1 MTILLA
7 DDDPVSCRILQRT
20 LERSGFEVRCV
31 ADGQEAADRLMAPG
45 GPRMAILNWVMPGV
59 NGPGVCKLVRGCE
72 HVPYVYLILLTAR
85 DGIADVVRGLEAG
98 ADDYLIKPCH
108 PHELKARIRAGERI
122 LELQDRLLHDAE
134 HDPLTKLPN
143 RGYFVKR
150 LAGCVQK
157 IREHSGY
164 QFSLL
169 FVDVD
174 RFKVVNDSL
183 GHTTGD
189 VLMAEIAQRLTSAVR
204 TENTAQ
210 REGEAASRGRPAND
224 VVARIGGDEFV
235 ILLDDFAN
243 LDDGVRVAERIQRVL
258 ETPFVIDG
266 QEIFITASIGISTS
280 GGAETNPEEILRAA
294 DSAMYRAKLQ
304 GKARYQ
310 ISDAGSTATAAQM
323 LKVERDLRGALE
335 KNEFEVFYQPI
346 VDLLDN
352 HIVKFEA
359 LVRWRHPQLGLVQPG
374 AFIPVA
380 EESGLIV
387 PIGEWVM
394 REACRQAQSWNGGI
408 AVADPVGICVNI
420 SPKQFAMENLVQRV
434 REVLVETGLEPS
446 LLKLEVTENL
456 TMQDAGRTTQIMHE
470 LSAVGA
476 SLSLDDFGTGYSSL
490 SYLKRF
496 PIRTLKI
503 DRSFVADMERSK
515 ESCDIVQTVIVLGHR
530 LGLSVVAEG
539 IETEAQR
546 KLLKAFRC
554 DMGQGYLFS
563 RPVEAERAGA
573 MLEGR
578 AQSGVNRRSLL
589 GGRGSANGE
598 GRRREYKPSAARR
611 RRMRR
616 RSRLL
621 PLLLVT
627 E

>member
-31 ADGQEAADRLMAPG
+31 ADGREAADALLGPD
-45 GPRMAILNWVMPGV
+45 GPRMAIMNWVMPGQD
-59 NGPGVCKLVRGCE
+59 GPSVCRQVRGC
-72 HVPYVYLILLTAR
+72 VDAPYVYLILLTAR
-85 DGIADVVRGLEAG
+85 DATGDVVQGLEAG
-98 ADDYLIKPCH
+98 ADDYLIKPCN

-150 LAGCVQK
+150 LSESVRRT
-157 IREHSGY
+157 RERMGY
-164 QFSLL
+164 QFTLL

-174 RFKVVNDSL
+174 RFKVINDSL
-183 GHTTGD
+183 GHMTGD
-189 VLMAEIAQRLTSAVR
+189 EVMAGIAQRLVQAVR
-204 TENTAQ
+204 TENTAP
-210 REGEAASRGRPAND
+210 REHSSARKSRPAND

-243 LDDGVRVAERIQRVL
+243 LDDGVRVAERVQRVL
-258 ETPFVIDG
+258 QTPFVIGG
-266 QEIFITASIGISTS
+266 QEILITASIGISTS
-280 GGAETNPEEILRAA
+280 GGEETDPEEILRGA

-304 GKARYQ
+304 GKARYE
-310 ISDAGSTATAAQM
+310 ISDAHSSATAAKV
-323 LKVERDLRGALE
+323 LKLERDLRTALE
-335 KNEFEVFYQPI
+335 NKEFEVHYQPI

-352 HIVKFEA
+352 HIVQFEA
-359 LVRWRHPQLGLVQPG
+359 LVRWRHPELGLIQPG

-387 PIGEWVM
+387 PMGEWVM
-394 REACRQAQSWNGGI
+394 REACRQTQCWNLGDA
-408 AVADPVGICVNI
+408 AVDPVGICVNI
-420 SPKQFAMENLVQRV
+420 SPREFGTENLVQRV
-434 REVLVETGLEPS
+434 REILQESGLEPH

-456 TMQDAGRTTQIMHE
+456 TMKDAGRTTQIMHE

-515 ESCDIVQTVIVLGHR
+515 ESCDIVQTVIALGHR
-530 LGLSVVAEG
+530 LGLKVVAEG

-563 RPVEAERAGA
+563 RPVEAERAGT

-578 AQSGVNRRSLL
+578 GQHGSTRRSMLPAP
-589 GGRGSANGE
+589 RT
-598 GRRREYKPSAARR
+598 AAE
-611 RRMRR
+611 RR
-616 RSRLL
+616 RSAA
-621 PLLLVT
+621 
-627 E
+627 